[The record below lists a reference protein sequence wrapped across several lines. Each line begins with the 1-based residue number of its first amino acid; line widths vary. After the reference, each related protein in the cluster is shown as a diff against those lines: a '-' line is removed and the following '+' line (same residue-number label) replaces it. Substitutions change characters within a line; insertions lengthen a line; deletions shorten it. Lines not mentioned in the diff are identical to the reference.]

1 MCEVLLIDYRHTIR
15 LSYRV
20 RKITQAMFVCIR
32 FWHLIFS
39 VFIITDKIHCHDVQ
53 VKSQLT
59 FIYCW
64 CHFSW
69 NNTFLEHK
77 QYHKIRSAVSRSPGC
92 NDTLRLRT
100 LCTYL
105 SIHPGTES
113 VYHVNNRDVQLKN
126 VILSCF
132 VIGNMNAVWTS
143 VSTSD
148 TWFMN
153 KCCP

>member
-1 MCEVLLIDYRHTIR
+1 MSSLVTTRPLAFIPDNVLFEVLLIDYRHTIR

-92 NDTLRLRT
+92 NHTLRLRI

-113 VYHVNNRDVQLKN
+113 VYHVNSRDVQLK
-126 VILSCF
+126 
-132 VIGNMNAVWTS
+132 M
-143 VSTSD
+143 
-148 TWFMN
+148 
-153 KCCP
+153 